1 MDDQANE
8 AIDPMDEAINL
19 IANSEESDTPEVE
32 DDEEEQ
38 DDFPEGEEEQDEPPA
53 PKEVLFAGQKFA
65 IPEGTPEEVVV
76 KVEELGKQLQGDY
89 TRKTQEL
96 ATREQQAV
104 QVVQRELDTGRQQ
117 VQQGIQMVQALVQAV
132 GGLQDPA
139 ALAQLAETDPGEW
152 VKANARQQQVM
163 QYLQHLQS
171 QQSALEQQAA
181 QLEAQRLESAKSQAW
196 QRLTEEGISRD
207 GLQKLWHDA
216 KASFPFLTDEKL
228 GQVLDA
234 ESWLVLKDA
243 IAYRQL
249 KAQKPAVAKQVA
261 EAPKLPQGKKPM
273 SQDDRARLDARKAVQ
288 RRGGAGM
295 RDLAAFLAT
304 NQR

>member
-1 MDDQANE
+1 MDDQAPE

-32 DDEEEQ
+32 DDDEEQ
-38 DDFPEGEEEQDEPPA
+38 DESPEGEEEQEAPA

-65 IPEGTPEEVVV
+65 IPEGTPEEVVT

-104 QVVQRELDTGRQQ
+104 QVVQRELETGRQQ

-181 QLEAQRLESAKSQAW
+181 QLEAQRLETAKSQAW
-196 QRLTEEGISRD
+196 QRLSEEGISRD
-207 GLQKLWHDA
+207 GLQKMWVDA
-216 KASFPFLTDEKL
+216 KASYSFLTDEKL
-228 GQVLDA
+228 SQVLDA